1 MEESYG
7 QKSYFS
13 ICCIEGLES
22 IAGRSV
28 ERKNQ
33 KYRSQCFIPE
43 GEEKVSAATFRMCQ
57 TENNTVWLTIKHVI
71 KGFHKTKASRIS
83 WFLLINL
90 INVGLQ

>member
-1 MEESYG
+1 MEEPYG

-43 GEEKVSAATFRMCQ
+43 GEEKVSAATFKMSQ
-57 TENNTVWLTIKHVI
+57 IGI
-71 KGFHKTKASRIS
+71 IPI
-83 WFLLINL
+83 WFYFLAEQ
-90 INVGLQ
+90 G